1 MSERGL
7 RGRGGAA
14 LREGERRGRS
24 TEARIAR
31 SLGAPALF
39 AIAASAVG
47 SSILFALGVVA
58 ADALVYTPL
67 VFLAAAMFFVLT
79 TITYIEGSSLHPER
93 GGAFVFAR
101 YAFNELWSFVAGWAI
116 LLDYLIVMAI
126 AAFITPHYLAVFWGG
141 ADDGLAQIAIS
152 GAVIAYVAWQNFRGL
167 SAERYRYVLR
177 LSLVGFVLFG
187 VIVIVGLAQLWEP
200 SLLTDAG
207 PAPEW
212 EDLVFAAVIAT
223 VACTGI
229 EAASGLAGELRVG
242 REGLR
247 RVVEAA
253 SVGVLV
259 MFVGVSLVALMA
271 VPVQGGTTQLGEA
284 FVDAPVL
291 GVVAALD
298 PGWLAEGLRYA
309 VGAVGALVS

>member
-1 MSERGL
+1 M
-7 RGRGGAA
+7 
-14 LREGERRGRS
+14 
-24 TEARIAR
+24 
-31 SLGAPALF
+31 
-39 AIAASAVG
+39 
-47 SSILFALGVVA
+47 
-58 ADALVYTPL
+58 
-67 VFLAAAMFFVLT
+67 
-79 TITYIEGSSLHPER
+79 
-93 GGAFVFAR
+93 FAR

-141 ADDGLAQIAIS
+141 ADDGLPQIAIS

-253 SVGVLV
+253 AVGVLV
-259 MFVGVSLVALMA
+259 VFVGVSLVALMA
-271 VPVQGGTTQLGEA
+271 VPVAGRDHAARRRVRGRAGAGGGGGSGPRLARGGPAVRGRRGGRPGPDTGGERPDAGHRPAGVLAGHQPPDPEHCSRACTTSA
-284 FVDAPVL
+284 RRPT
-291 GVVAALD
+291 
-298 PGWLAEGLRYA
+298 
-309 VGAVGALVS
+309 